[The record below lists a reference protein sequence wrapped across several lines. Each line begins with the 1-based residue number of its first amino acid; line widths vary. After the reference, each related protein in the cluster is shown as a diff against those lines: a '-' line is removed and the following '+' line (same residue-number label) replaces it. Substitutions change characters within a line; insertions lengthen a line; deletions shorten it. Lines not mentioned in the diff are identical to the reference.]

1 MSPTLVAGNA
11 RIDFECTDKAD
22 GAPKVSLRREK
33 KKEESRWTVFA
44 NDLPE

>member
-11 RIDFECTDKAD
+11 RIDFECKAD

-33 KKEESRWTVFA
+33 KKEESRWTVAGFA